1 MHPLLNLIATRP
13 QLLAEHAA
21 AYADLVAE
29 EFPRTTAAWK
39 RQALLNVLAL
49 VGLLCAVLLAGV
61 AVMFWAAA
69 GPGEMR
75 APWLLVVVPLVPLTA
90 AIACASAAHA
100 RGRRTAPSVLKEQLS
115 ADLAMLRDVAAAS
128 S

>member
-39 RQALLNVLAL
+39 RQAVLNVLAL
-49 VGLLCAVLLAGV
+49 VGVLCAVLLAGV
-61 AVMFWAAA
+61 AVLLWAA

-75 APWLLVVVPLVPLTA
+75 APWLLVVVPLVPLVG

-115 ADLAMLRDVAAAS
+115 ADLAMLRDVAATS